1 MFLQIILCQFIPML
15 PRIRLFPL
23 HTDSVQQRYALRREL
38 AVALA
43 RIVVCILLARH
54 PLAEGNAIRRGIG
67 DGDIQTSV
75 LLKIPLGCRIS
86 FTPLEVII
94 ILFPPDSDAFQPR
107 SFFLLQRA
115 ICIGLLLISYP
126 TTQTQA
132 VFGCVG
138 HRHDQIAMF
147 CVILGSC
154 CKAALPLFAEGIP
167 HHANVFEF
175 LYLVI
180 VEFSCSFFG
189 ASVAHPGSQGV
200 AVIRH
205 PSHGNQQVTV
215 LGIILLCRRQPTRP
229 RKVVV
234 TIPAHTDTVQSL
246 DLLLSQATTAST
258 AANLPLQLQ
267 PRAKA

>member
-75 LLKIPLGCRIS
+75 FLKIPLGCRIS

-115 ICIGLLLISYP
+115 ICIGLLLIL
-126 TTQTQA
+126 TQTP
-132 VFGCVG
+132 
-138 HRHDQIAMF
+138 RRKP
-147 CVILGSC
+147 S
-154 CKAALPLFAEGIP
+154 
-167 HHANVFEF
+167 
-175 LYLVI
+175 LV
-180 VEFSCSFFG
+180 V
-189 ASVAHPGSQGV
+189 
-200 AVIRH
+200 
-205 PSHGNQQVTV
+205 
-215 LGIILLCRRQPTRP
+215 
-229 RKVVV
+229 
-234 TIPAHTDTVQSL
+234 
-246 DLLLSQATTAST
+246 
-258 AANLPLQLQ
+258 
-267 PRAKA
+267 